1 MREYFEDMISILDH
15 SIRSI
20 DLDAFERLIRDC
32 EDTLKGGGKI
42 IASGLGKNVPVCEK
56 FVGTM
61 VSLGLEAN
69 FMHTNSAVHG
79 DLGMVRKKDLVILLS
94 KSGTTAET
102 VYLVGFLKE
111 RGCKIWLL
119 TFDSDCPLAR
129 ELENYIAVEL
139 EHEGDAWNIVPNNST
154 ILNLVVLQTL
164 AMELSKR
171 LGIKLEDFKPNHPGG
186 AIGEELRGLT
196 DERKS

>member
-1 MREYFEDMISILDH
+1 MRKYFEDMISILDH
-15 SIRSI
+15 SIHSI
-20 DLDAFERLIRDC
+20 DLDAFERLIGDC

-42 IASGLGKNVPVCEK
+42 ITSGLGKNVPVCEK

-102 VYLVGFLKE
+102 VYLAGFLKE
-111 RGCKIWLL
+111 RGCRMWLL
-119 TFDSDCPLAR
+119 TFDRDCPLAR
-129 ELENYIAVEL
+129 ELGNYIAIEL
-139 EHEGDAWNIVPNNST
+139 EHEGDSWNIVPNNST
-154 ILNLVVLQTL
+154 IMNLVVLQTL